1 MEKKEFP
8 IKIYELSDKKIKID
22 VHVDNETI
30 RLNQE
35 QIWLLFGVG
44 RQAITKHIKNIYET
58 KELIGKLTCSKME
71 LVQIEGWKEK
81 KRSVLFYNLDMI
93 ISIWYRV
100 NSKQATQFRIWAT
113 DILKQ
118 HIVKW
123 YTVNQKRL
131 QEIWFDELDNSVK
144 MIKDLIKTQSLTHD
158 EAMWMLHV
166 ITQYTQSWILLNRFD
181 SNNLEQKSKNTE
193 LLYRLESEN
202 AYKAISEL
210 KKDLLSRNETT
221 DLFAL
226 ERKKWNLDNIFWNI
240 YQWFDWEDLY
250 PTLEEK
256 AVHLLYFVVKNHPF
270 TDGNKRSWAFLFVLF
285 LAKNWLLYSESWERK
300 INDQTL
306 VALTLLIA
314 RSDDKDKELMIK
326 LSINL
331 LLMS

>member
-1 MEKKEFP
+1 
-8 IKIYELSDKKIKID
+8 
-22 VHVDNETI
+22 
-30 RLNQE
+30 
-35 QIWLLFGVG
+35 
-44 RQAITKHIKNIYET
+44 
-58 KELIGKLTCSKME
+58 
-71 LVQIEGWKEK
+71 
-81 KRSVLFYNLDMI
+81 
-93 ISIWYRV
+93 
-100 NSKQATQFRIWAT
+100 
-113 DILKQ
+113 
-118 HIVKW
+118 
-123 YTVNQKRL
+123 
-131 QEIWFDELDNSVK
+131 
-144 MIKDLIKTQSLTHD
+144 
-158 EAMWMLHV
+158 MLHV

-202 AYKAISEL
+202 AYKAIREL

-240 YQWFDWEDLY
+240 YQWFVWEDLY

-256 AVHLLYFVVKNHPF
+256 AVHLLYFVVKNYPF

-331 LLMS
+331 LLMP